1 MPAGPVLALGNPRRY
16 HSSGM
21 LKFQEDSSRQRCCTF
36 HSQKHQEALSPQ
48 YPSVLSPHPDSLL
61 FQLPP
66 SILPSLA
73 FIPYSGEKHS
83 WPFCNERPTKMH
95 PVISEHPPTPANTH
109 VYVNESL
116 PSTQCTVSVRFLG
129 NGQPVPSEMY
139 VLRPHKTLWKQ

>member
-48 YPSVLSPHPDSLL
+48 YHSVLSPHLESLL

-95 PVISEHPPTPANTH
+95 PVISLPG
-109 VYVNESL
+109 L
-116 PSTQCTVSVRFLG
+116 PSRRFRACPCVYKHVKPCLYKYEFPEKREEG
-129 NGQPVPSEMY
+129 ENP
-139 VLRPHKTLWKQ
+139 